1 MGRRLTVYF
10 SLLSPW
16 AYIGHAE
23 LLRLAAK
30 HALALD
36 YRPVNLAEVFPE
48 SGGLPLARR
57 HPSRQA
63 YRMIELQR
71 WREKRGLNFHLQP
84 RFWPFDPARADRVI
98 CAMVAEGTDPG
109 RFIAGAF
116 AAIFEQNRNMADAH
130 DIAAALGESGDDS
143 ALLTRAAAPEIATLY
158 DENRARALASGVF
171 GSPSYVL
178 DGEIFW
184 GQDRLDLLDD
194 ALTSGRPPFADPDR
208 CVQSGERAGS
218 LKPL

>member
-36 YRPVNLAEVFPE
+36 YRPVNLMDVFPE
-48 SGGLPLARR
+48 SGGLPLPKR

-71 WREKRGLNFHLQP
+71 WRDKRGLNFHLRP
-84 RFWPFDPARADRVI
+84 RFWPFDPAHADSVI
-98 CAMVAEGTDPG
+98 CAMAQAKDASA
-109 RFIAGAF
+109 FIARAF
-116 AAIFEQNRNMADAH
+116 AAIFEQNRDMADEE
-130 DIAAALGESGDDS
+130 DIAAVLRESGDDPS
-143 ALLTRAAAPEIATLY
+143 WSFRARTSEVAAIY
-158 DENRARALASGVF
+158 DENRAHALASGVF

-194 ALTSGRPPFADPDR
+194 ALTSGRAPFVVPD
-208 CVQSGERAGS
+208 
-218 LKPL
+218 